1 MGKPVDLLVRPD
13 WWASAACAGVGP
25 ELFFAPDPGSERA
38 AKAICA
44 RCGASGPCR
53 AWAVEHRMKEGVF
66 GGLNSVERRK
76 LASAPGAMR

>member
-1 MGKPVDLLVRPD
+1 MGKRVDLLVRPD

-25 ELFFAPDPGSERA
+25 EVFFSADPGAERS

-53 AWAVEHRMKEGVF
+53 AWAVKHEMHEGVF
-66 GGLNSVERRK
+66 GGLNPVERRR
-76 LASAPGAMR
+76 LTRAS